1 LTRVKRGKDG
11 KASENQV
18 ICKPEKQ
25 NRKGDRRMQ
34 EENIAKLL
42 GLQGVGVKKVTHE
55 EKDGLKKRTSCWKS
69 QHTIKNAPVAKAKK
83 QS

>member
-1 LTRVKRGKDG
+1 
-11 KASENQV
+11 
-18 ICKPEKQ
+18 
-25 NRKGDRRMQ
+25 MQ